1 MIRVRA
7 HALPCLFLS
16 VLSLLNAQDYR
27 GKVQGVVTD
36 ASQAVV
42 VGATISL
49 ANDKTGIVS
58 VKETNP
64 NGRYFFDLVD
74 PGTYTITVEAAGFSK
89 FIQQNIVVQVA
100 GDVTVDASLTV
111 GAVSETVVVK
121 ETPVAVQFN
130 TSTMQ
135 MTVDRKMLDDL
146 PTMARNPFTMALL
159 DPAVVNRYFYQ
170 PNAHYPY
177 FMYSTSSLDVGG
189 GTSKKNDLLLDGAPL
204 SISDKGSYAPPIDA
218 VQEVSIQQNSVDAE
232 YGHSG
237 GGVMNLSMKSG
248 TNEVHGSLY
257 YFGRNPRLNAVSNAV
272 TRSPN
277 LVRSHVGGGTIGG
290 PIVRNK
296 LFNFGTFEKWRTAQP
311 LSTMQTLPTD
321 LERTGDFSQSLN
333 TFSGLRTI
341 YDPWSTK
348 FDPAANKATRTPF
361 PGNRIP
367 QASMDRVSLRVIKDL
382 WVPNNP
388 GDNQTGVNNF
398 KLGYGRLQEFWNFS
412 DRTDWNINDK
422 WKVFGRYSR
431 FSMVQSPQG
440 WLESPGAQF
449 NGGIMASRQVAA
461 DVVYLVSPTT
471 VLNLRGSYWSL
482 QDDLDDPLTEVSE
495 SFYHELWPNDWY
507 KPYNAE
513 VKKLY
518 YPRIGSLG
526 RSSYWIQH
534 PYNYS
539 GHGRISREQSS
550 HQLKAGLEWR
560 RNISD
565 VHMPTL
571 SSFNFSSSLTA
582 DTFISPDARYNGDT
596 WATFL
601 LGALGSDSIARYTTP
616 QITSVNYYGVYIQ
629 DDFKVSRNLTLN
641 LGLRYEYE
649 SPPVEVKDRISR
661 YLDLT
666 NPIPEMQSNPPAIP
680 AEVRAVADIPYRYN
694 GAWVSTDDQHRGMFD
709 TQKTVFIP
717 RAGMALRLNDR
728 TAVRVGYAR
737 YVVPPQ
743 SQTFLILGLPT
754 DGFNATTE
762 AAPVLE
768 GIPQAR
774 LSDPFPASNPLI
786 LPVGKSLGRYQNLG
800 DQASWVKQQYRS
812 AVNDRINFSVQRQ
825 LPEQLHVDVTFF
837 MNFGHDLPYS
847 KALNMADPQYTYTHK
862 ANLSRTIANPFYGY
876 LTKEK
881 FPGPLRNQA
890 RVTIGSLLAPYPQYG
905 SLTQTYT
912 DGVLNRYKA
921 LQIKLQ
927 RPFSKGYS
935 FMIGYNY
942 NRERSSNFFNSD
954 DQYAERF
961 TFLDSDN
968 SRHRFN
974 VAATY
979 DLPFGRGRRLLT
991 QAHPVLEAVLGGWS
1005 TSWVLFYNSGTFL
1018 RFGQMIAEGDPVLEN
1033 PVRDKWF
1040 DTSKF
1045 KRPEPYTPRTNPYQ
1059 YEGLTG
1065 PSRFDLN
1072 TTLAKNFRLTERFRL
1087 EFRLEAYNMTNTV
1100 QWANPNVTVT
1110 SSLFGRITSQANV
1123 GREVQYA
1130 ARLHF

>member
-1 MIRVRA
+1 M
-7 HALPCLFLS
+7 LS
-16 VLSLLNAQDYR
+16 TAGAQDYR

-36 ASQAVV
+36 STQAVI
-42 VGATISL
+42 VGAKVLL
-49 ANDKTGIVS
+49 ANDKTGVVS
-58 VKETNP
+58 AKETNAS
-64 NGRYFFDLVD
+64 GRYFFDLVD
-74 PGTYTITVEAAGFSK
+74 PGAYTVTVEAAGFSK
-89 FIQQNIVVQVA
+89 FIQQNVVVQVS
-100 GDVTVDASLTV
+100 GDVTVDAALAV
-111 GAVSETVVVK
+111 GALTEAVVVK
-121 ETPVAVQFN
+121 ESPVTVQFN

-146 PTMARNPFTMALL
+146 PAMARNPFTMALL

-189 GTSKKNDLLLDGAPL
+189 STSKKNDLLLDGAPL

-237 GGVMNLSMKSG
+237 GGVMSLSMKSG
-248 TNEVHGSLY
+248 TNDLHGSLY
-257 YFGRNPRLNAVSNAV
+257 YFGRHPKLNAVSNAV

-277 LVRSHVGGGTIGG
+277 MVRSHVGGGAMGG
-290 PIVRNK
+290 PILKNR
-296 LFNFGTFEKWRTAQP
+296 LFNFGTYEKWRTAQP
-311 LSTMQTLPTD
+311 LSAMQTLPTA

-333 TFSGLRTI
+333 TFNGLRTI

-348 FDPAANKATRTPF
+348 FDPAANKASRIPF

-367 QASMDRVSLRVIKDL
+367 QASMDRVSLIVIKDL
-382 WVPNNP
+382 WMPNNP
-388 GDNQTGVNNF
+388 GDNQTGANNF
-398 KLGYGRLQEFWNFS
+398 KLGYARLQRFWNFS
-412 DRTDWNINDK
+412 DRTDWNVNDK
-422 WKVFGRYSR
+422 WKMFARYSR
-431 FSMVQSPQG
+431 FYMVQSPRGFTQ
-440 WLESPGAQF
+440 SRGAQF

-461 DVVYLVSPTT
+461 DTVYLLSPTT
-471 VLNLRGSYWSL
+471 VLNIRGSYWSL
-482 QDDLDDPLTEVSE
+482 QDDLDDPQTETTE

-518 YPRIGSLG
+518 YPKIGALG
-526 RSSYWIQH
+526 RGNYWIQH

-539 GHGRISREQSS
+539 GHGRLSREKSS

-560 RNISD
+560 KNIAD

-571 SSFNFSSSLTA
+571 TSFAFSSSLTA
-582 DTFISPDARYNGDT
+582 DTFISPDARYSGDT

-601 LGALGSDSIARYTTP
+601 LGALGSDSMARYTTP
-616 QITSVNYYGVYIQ
+616 QITSVHYYGLYLH
-629 DDFKVSRNLTLN
+629 DDFKVNRRLTIN

-649 SPPVEVKDRISR
+649 SPPVEVKNRISR

-666 NPIPEMQSNPPAIP
+666 NPIPEMQSNPPVIP
-680 AEVRAVADIPYRYN
+680 AEVRAVANIPYKFN
-694 GAWVSTDDQHRGMFD
+694 GAWVATDDRNRGMFS
-709 TQKTVFIP
+709 TQKTVLIP
-717 RAGMALRLNDR
+717 RAGMALRLDDR
-728 TAVRVGYAR
+728 TALRAGYAR

-743 SQTFLILGLPT
+743 SQTFLLLGLPT

-762 AAPVLE
+762 VAPVLE

-774 LSDPFPASNPLI
+774 LSNPFPSTNPLI

-800 DQASWVKQQYRS
+800 DQATWVKQEYRS
-812 AVNDRINFSVQRQ
+812 AVNDRINVSVQRQ
-825 LPEQLHVDVTFF
+825 LPDQMHLDVTFF
-837 MNFGHDLPYS
+837 MNFGHNLPYS
-847 KALNMADPQYTYTHK
+847 KPFNMADPQYSYVQK
-862 ANLSRTIANPFYGY
+862 ANLARTVPNPFYQY

-921 LQIKLQ
+921 LQIKFQ
-927 RPFSKGYS
+927 RAFSRGYS
-935 FMIGYNY
+935 YLIGYNY
-942 NRERSSNFFNSD
+942 NRERTYDFFNSD
-954 DQYAERF
+954 DQYAGRF
-961 TFLDSDN
+961 TFMDSDN

-974 VAATY
+974 AAATC
-979 DLPFGRGRRLLT
+979 DIPVGRGRALLPNL
-991 QAHPVLEAVLGGWS
+991 HPVVDAVLGGWAS
-1005 TSWVLFYNSGTFL
+1005 SWVLFYNSGTFL
-1018 RFGQMIAEGDPVLEN
+1018 RFGQMIASGDPVLDN
-1033 PVRDKWF
+1033 PTRDRWF

-1045 KRPEPYTPRTNPYQ
+1045 QKPEPYTPRTNPWQ
-1059 YEGLTG
+1059 YPGLTG
-1065 PSRFDLN
+1065 PGRFDLN
-1072 TTLAKNFRLTERFRL
+1072 STLSKNFQMTERFRL
-1087 EFRLEAYNMTNTV
+1087 EFRLEAYNVTNTI
-1100 QWANPNVTVT
+1100 QWSNPNVSVT
-1110 SSLFGRITSQANV
+1110 NSLFGRITSQANV

-1130 ARLHF
+1130 VRLHF